1 MKWLKLIITILE
13 WVGPFL
19 AKAGK
24 NRIAD
29 ELDIAK
35 GVITVLTKDKTPE
48 EKGRAIEE
56 AVGSLKAVKDFKS
69 RVSNRLDKAK
79 DRLYRKIF

>member
-1 MKWLKLIITILE
+1 MKWLKLIITIIE
-13 WVGPFL
+13 WFGPFL

-24 NRIAD
+24 DRIAD

-35 GVITVLTKDKTPE
+35 GAITILTKDKTPE

-56 AVGSLKAVKDFKS
+56 AVGNLKAVKKFKS
-69 RVSNRLDKAK
+69 RVSKKLDKAK
-79 DRLYRKIF
+79 ARLWNKIF

>member
-1 MKWLKLIITILE
+1 MKWLKLIITIIE

-35 GVITVLTKDKTPE
+35 GAITVLTKNKTSE

-56 AVGSLKAVKDFKS
+56 AVGSLKAVKQFKKS
-69 RVSNRLDKAK
+69 INERLDKAK
-79 DRLYRKIF
+79 TRLYEKIF

>member
-1 MKWLKLIITILE
+1 MKWLKLIITVIE
-13 WVGPFL
+13 WLSPFL

-24 NRIAD
+24 DRIAD

-35 GVITVLTKDKTPE
+35 GAIAILTKDKTPE

-56 AVGSLKAVKDFKS
+56 AVGSLKAVKQFKAS
-69 RVSNRLDKAK
+69 VSKRLDKAK
-79 DRLYRKIF
+79 NRLWNKIF

>member
-1 MKWLKLIITILE
+1 MKWIKLIITILE
-13 WVGPFL
+13 WIGPFL

-29 ELDIAK
+29 ELEIAK
-35 GVITVLTKDKTPE
+35 GAIVVLTKDKTPE

-56 AVGSLKAVKDFKS
+56 VVGRLKAVKDFKS

-79 DRLYRKIF
+79 DRLWKKVF